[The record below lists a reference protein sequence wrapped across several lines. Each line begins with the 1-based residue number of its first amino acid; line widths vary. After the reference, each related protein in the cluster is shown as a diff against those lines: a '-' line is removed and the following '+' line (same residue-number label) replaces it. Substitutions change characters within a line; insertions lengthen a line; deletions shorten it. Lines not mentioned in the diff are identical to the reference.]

1 MEKSIDIDN
10 SKINPEQT
18 ENIPEELMEKESL
31 IMTDI
36 TVEEVSIDGICGVY

>member
-1 MEKSIDIDN
+1 MEKNIDMDN

-18 ENIPEELMEKESL
+18 EGTPEELIEKESL
-31 IMTDI
+31 IITDI

>member
-1 MEKSIDIDN
+1 MEKSINMDN

-18 ENIPEELMEKESL
+18 ESIPEELVEKESL
-31 IMTDI
+31 IITDI